1 MATETRNFAFL
12 VILQKEGRK
21 KICENLNKGQGSG
34 KIRAGT

>member
-1 MATETRNFAFL
+1 MMATETWDSAPV

-21 KICENLNKGQGSG
+21 KICENLNKGFG